1 MCVKCIFE
9 LGASFHISALQTNFI
24 LVASFLQLI
33 YSDAIPAN
41 LKKYGQLFQ
50 CMKYNYKNAGREHL
64 GQLFGKLHTA
74 LLDGK
79 SYSVF

>member
-1 MCVKCIFE
+1 MCVECIFE
-9 LGASFHISALQTNFI
+9 LGASFHISALQTSFI

-41 LKKYGQLFQ
+41 LKKYGQLFALL
-50 CMKYNYKNAGREHL
+50 KYNYKQAGKQHL
-64 GQLFGKLHTA
+64 GQLFCKLHPA
-74 LLDGK
+74 LLDSK